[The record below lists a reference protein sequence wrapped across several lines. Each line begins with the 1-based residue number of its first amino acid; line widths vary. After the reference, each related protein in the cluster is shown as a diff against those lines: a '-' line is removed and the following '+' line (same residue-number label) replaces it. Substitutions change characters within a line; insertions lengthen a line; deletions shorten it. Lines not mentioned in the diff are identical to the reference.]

1 MERRPGLTP
10 WPNLADHLRYKLFRR
25 KEGRLYI
32 LAIDTSGSMA
42 LRRIKRAREIALGLL
57 HRSYVK
63 RDHVAVVVF
72 RGESATIAL
81 PPTRSILRAKKAL
94 DHLRLGGATPLA
106 AGIVK
111 ALELAKLSRVN
122 AGNPVMV
129 LFTDGGANV
138 PLNWNS
144 RDDRKRRQ
152 DVVAAELTAL
162 GIELKKAELRT
173 IVVDT
178 EERNG
183 LGGAAN
189 ALATRLN
196 AELLKR
202 SEDVPSAFG

>member
-1 MERRPGLTP
+1 
-10 WPNLADHLRYKLFRR
+10 
-25 KEGRLYI
+25 
-32 LAIDTSGSMA
+32 
-42 LRRIKRAREIALGLL
+42 
-57 HRSYVK
+57 
-63 RDHVAVVVF
+63 
-72 RGESATIAL
+72 
-81 PPTRSILRAKKAL
+81 
-94 DHLRLGGATPLA
+94 
-106 AGIVK
+106 
-111 ALELAKLSRVN
+111 
-122 AGNPVMV
+122 MV